1 MNAFLKIRRAGL
13 LPLVILTLVSFGFGC
28 ASTAPPLELPV
39 QETGENNGAAFRID
53 IPENWNGGLLMYA
66 HGYTVTGTEPGY
78 NETMVKVAN
87 DLGLAVAQ
95 SKYSRQGWAA
105 EEGTLETESLR
116 RYFVRNYGR
125 TSPTIIAGHSQG
137 AAITYKTIERY
148 ADRYDG
154 ALPMCGTAEPS
165 LDFMKVRIFD
175 MRLLFDYFFP
185 GLPGS
190 VVEFPD
196 GEATMSKTFMRVQ
209 AMVKERPEE
218 ARTFADL
225 VELPGPE
232 SIPGVIAFWSEILR
246 ELQIRTGG
254 NAFDNRDSI
263 YIGTEDDAALNREI
277 PRYEADPEAMLYLR
291 RWVTNTGRIADPV
304 LSMHT
309 LVDQLI
315 PADRP
320 DYYKQMTQIM
330 GTGELYSQ
338 VYVDSV
344 GHCNFTEAQTAEAL
358 ELLLDWI
365 ETGRRPAVIEIKA
378 EAGTEGEK

>member
-1 MNAFLKIRRAGL
+1 MKSFLKIRREGL
-13 LPLVILTLVSFGFGC
+13 LPLVILAVALSGFGC
-28 ASTAPPLELPV
+28 ASAPKRIDLPI
-39 QETGENNGAAFRID
+39 QDIGENNGAAYRID
-53 IPENWNGGLLMYA
+53 IPEDWNGGLVMYA
-66 HGYTVTGTEPGY
+66 HGYVVTGKDPEFS
-78 NETMVKVAN
+78 EAMVNVAN
-87 DLGLAVAQ
+87 GLGLAIAQ

-116 RYFVRNYGR
+116 RYFVRRYGR
-125 TSPTIIAGHSQG
+125 PKTTIIAGHSQG

-175 MRLLFDYFFP
+175 MRLLFDYYFP

-190 VVEFPD
+190 VVDFPD

-209 AMVKERPEE
+209 AMVQERPEE
-218 ARTFADL
+218 AEAFARL
-225 VELPGPE
+225 VEVPGPE
-232 SIPGVIAFWSEILR
+232 SLPGVIAFWTEILR

-263 YIGTEDDAALNREI
+263 YIGSDDDATLNREI

-291 RWVTNTGRIADPV
+291 RWVTNTGRIEDPV

-320 DYYKQMTQIM
+320 DYYKQLTQIM
-330 GTGELYSQ
+330 GNGDLYSQ
-338 VYVDSV
+338 LYVDRV

-365 ETGRRPAVIEIKA
+365 ETGERPAVIEVKGEA
-378 EAGTEGEK
+378 EVVK